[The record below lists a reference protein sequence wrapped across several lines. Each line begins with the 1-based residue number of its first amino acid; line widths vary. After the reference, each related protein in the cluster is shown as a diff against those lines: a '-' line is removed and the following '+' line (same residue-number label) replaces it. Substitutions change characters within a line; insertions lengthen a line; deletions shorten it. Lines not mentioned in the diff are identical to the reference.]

1 MNFDGRQEG
10 WKTVKPLQLAPQV
23 SLVVNDAV
31 AFLQGISGLRYVKV
45 VEMSSY

>member
-10 WKTVKPLQLAPQV
+10 WKTAKALQLTPRV
-23 SLVVNDAV
+23 SLVVNGTI